1 MLNFTYIETA
11 QPLVSSGSTV
21 NYGDVASTFGLLFF
35 FAILLIFIIRI
46 VRKKRTDK

>member
-35 FAILLIFIIRI
+35 FRYSVDFYHPYS
-46 VRKKRTDK
+46 